1 VKILFAPLENRIKS
15 AKRRPFRVR
24 NALARLGI
32 GQETVTVSRLRESA
46 SAGGALIMRKA
57 AGLLATSG
65 LAFVLQMA
73 SAGAQL
79 PSAAFPA
86 TTTAASPAVPKSQG
100 ETPDVI
106 PGDDIEIACQA
117 VEKRAADSDVRVVLT
132 ISAVPGESTPGY
144 VKVLATD
151 EQLLKDA
158 VRVRI
163 PELPSLEDHTVGLDV
178 YVVGSASA
186 EHCDAGHMKIS

>member
-1 VKILFAPLENRIKS
+1 
-15 AKRRPFRVR
+15 
-24 NALARLGI
+24 
-32 GQETVTVSRLRESA
+32 
-46 SAGGALIMRKA
+46 MRKV
-57 AGLLATSG
+57 AGFLATTS
-65 LAFVLQMA
+65 LAFIFPVLTA
-73 SAGAQL
+73 TAQL
-79 PSAAFPA
+79 PSAPMPVATTSTVSPA
-86 TTTAASPAVPKSQG
+86 TAKAGPA

-132 ISAVPGESTPGY
+132 ISAEPGESAPGY
-144 VKVLATD
+144 AKVLATD

-163 PELPSLEDHTVGLDV
+163 PALPSLEDHTVGLDV